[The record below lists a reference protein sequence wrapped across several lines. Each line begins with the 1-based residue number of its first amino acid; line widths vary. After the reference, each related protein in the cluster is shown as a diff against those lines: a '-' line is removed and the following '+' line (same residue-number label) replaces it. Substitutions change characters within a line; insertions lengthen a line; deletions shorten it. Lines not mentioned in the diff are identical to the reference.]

1 MNQINSIELLVK
13 EWLRVKAK
21 EELLNIQRKEIEK
34 KINETLSTG
43 IEINPSIL
51 NLLQRVLKMAKKTG
65 ARPDKQKENKN
76 ENAK

>member
-21 EELLNIQRKEIEK
+21 EELLNVQRKEIEK

-51 NLLQRVLKMAKKTG
+51 NLLQRVLKMTKKTG
-65 ARPDKQKENKN
+65 LKPEQTKGE
-76 ENAK
+76 